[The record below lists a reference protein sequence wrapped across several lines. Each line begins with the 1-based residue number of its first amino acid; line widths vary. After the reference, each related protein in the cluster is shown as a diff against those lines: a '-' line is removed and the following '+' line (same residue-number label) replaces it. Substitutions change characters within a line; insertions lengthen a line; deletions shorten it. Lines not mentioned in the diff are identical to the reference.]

1 MFNFQK
7 KQFKAPDEFMG
18 RTGMKTVEKVGVGA
32 GLAVVADSAFAVGPD
47 FTALTTGVD
56 FSTIGPALLLIA
68 VAISGVYV
76 IWKGAKMIIAAI
88 KSA

>member
-1 MFNFQK
+1 MKFLLNVLFV
-7 KQFKAPDEFMG
+7 FLTLMG
-18 RTGMKTVEKVGVGA
+18 FVSGN
-32 GLAVVADSAFAVGPD
+32 AFAVGPD
-47 FTALTTGVD
+47 FTTLTTGVD

-76 IWKGAKMIIAAI
+76 IWKGAKMILAAI

>member
-1 MFNFQK
+1 MRKMLN
-7 KQFKAPDEFMG
+7 
-18 RTGMKTVEKVGVGA
+18 
-32 GLAVVADSAFAVGPD
+32 VVLLMALTAIGFLSSQAFAVGPD
-47 FTALTTGVD
+47 FTTLTTGVD

-76 IWKGAKMIIAAI
+76 IWKGAKMILSAI